1 MKDTFLMCKDW
12 EQHMALLTMEQR
24 GQLFTAIFAYQGRG
38 ELPQG
43 DPMVRL
49 AFSFMQADFEAENAG
64 KQARAEINRRNG
76 RNGGRPPK
84 PNGLT
89 NNPENPVGFKKDP
102 PAHPPSPPSP
112 SPPIPPVISPP
123 YNPPAHPQKERAARK
138 SAEPKVQWAE
148 NVTMTN
154 AEHEKLL
161 AAYGPADTSRLIE
174 ILDNHKGATGKAYVS
189 DYRAILSW
197 CTDRLA
203 EERARRGGAKG
214 AGLTYN
220 PPSPAAPGEADRRAQ
235 ADLERMRQYLADEK
249 RREQEETQ

>member
-24 GQLFTAIFAYQGRG
+24 GQLLTAIFSYQSRG

-43 DPMVRL
+43 DPMVQL
-49 AFSFMQADFEAENAG
+49 TFSFMRSFFEESDARYDARVQANRENGA
-64 KQARAEINRRNG
+64 K
-76 RNGGRPPK
+76 GGRPRK
-84 PNGLT
+84 GD
-89 NNPENPVGFKKDP
+89 NPENPLGFSETEKTLTGSGSGTGSESLSPRGRNARTPAKRKK
-102 PAHPPSPPSP
+102 
-112 SPPIPPVISPP
+112 PVNSD
-123 YNPPAHPQKERAARK
+123 
-138 SAEPKVQWAE
+138 EPKVQWAE
-148 NVTMTN
+148 FVTMTN

-161 AAYGPADTSRLIE
+161 AAYGPADTARLIE
-174 ILDNHKGATGKAYVS
+174 ILDNHKGANRKHYDN

-197 CTDRLA
+197 CVDRLA

>member
-1 MKDTFLMCKDW
+1 MCKDW

-24 GQLFTAIFAYQGRG
+24 GQLLTAIFSYQSRG

-43 DPMVRL
+43 DPMVQL
-49 AFSFMQADFEAENAG
+49 TFSFMRSFFEESDARYDARVQA
-64 KQARAEINRRNG
+64 NRDNG
-76 RNGGRPPK
+76 AKGGRPRK
-84 PNGLT
+84 GD
-89 NNPENPVGFKKDP
+89 NPENPLGFSETEKTLTGSETGSGSGTGSL
-102 PAHPPSPPSP
+102 SPRGRSTPTP
-112 SPPIPPVISPP
+112 
-123 YNPPAHPQKERAARK
+123 ARK
-138 SAEPKVQWAE
+138 KKSKQSVEPTVQWAE

-161 AAYGPADTSRLIE
+161 AAYGPADTARLIE
-174 ILDNHKGATGKAYVS
+174 ILDNHKGATGKTYVS

-203 EERARRGGAKG
+203 EERARRGGARG